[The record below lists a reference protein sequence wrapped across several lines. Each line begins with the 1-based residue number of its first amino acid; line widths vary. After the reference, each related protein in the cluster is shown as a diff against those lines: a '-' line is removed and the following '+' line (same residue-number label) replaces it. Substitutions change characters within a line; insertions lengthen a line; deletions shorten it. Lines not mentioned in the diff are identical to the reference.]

1 MTKAQQA
8 QKIIEETIEI
18 MKAYT
23 AKTIEIK
30 ALLEDGEV
38 NREQLPQTSKSS
50 VDCKYTFDDGSRIL
64 VRFDVKGKK
73 VSGVAGSK
81 IED

>member
-50 VDCKYTFDDGSRIL
+50 VDCK
-64 VRFDVKGKK
+64 
-73 VSGVAGSK
+73 
-81 IED
+81 